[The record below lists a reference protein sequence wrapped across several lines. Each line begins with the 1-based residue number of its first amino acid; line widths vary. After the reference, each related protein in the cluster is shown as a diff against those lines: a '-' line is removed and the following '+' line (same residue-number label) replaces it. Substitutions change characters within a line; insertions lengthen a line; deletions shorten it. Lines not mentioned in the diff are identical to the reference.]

1 MNTFTAAFLTF
12 VPLIKAHVFSPL
24 PKEEHFYFSIFLFV
38 FFSKHFISNRRKKF
52 EYLDV
57 F

>member
-38 FFSKHFISNRRKKF
+38 FFSKHFISNRRKKI
-52 EYLDV
+52 
-57 F
+57 